1 LVPFE
6 GTMFKTD
13 FNIQQ
18 ARNKLLEIEP
28 NNIKNKEKASLE
40 AYIYADVVRN
50 GASPDHHD
58 VVLYIQYSSRRRVE
72 IPWFHSNS
80 SLPGR
85 ERVMS
90 MQRAA
95 LEIDFWRA
103 CPVAAS
109 RLTMVTPTTA
119 RGRQRPTRGLEHR
132 AVSHTAAAVDPVSV
146 RP

>member
-85 ERVMS
+85 GS
-90 MQRAA
+90 A
-95 LEIDFWRA
+95 
-103 CPVAAS
+103 
-109 RLTMVTPTTA
+109 
-119 RGRQRPTRGLEHR
+119 
-132 AVSHTAAAVDPVSV
+132 
-146 RP
+146 